1 MFLMVFWSY
10 LLVVLIHSF
19 LFIRLILIIYFSFP
33 IFFQFVVVYFSYPS
47 ILLLGL
53 QDAGKE

>member
-1 MFLMVFWSY
+1 MVCWAY
-10 LLVVLIHSF
+10 LLVVLIRSF
-19 LFIRLILIIYFSFP
+19 LFIRLILIIYFYFP
-33 IFFQFVVVYFSYPS
+33 IFFQFVVVYIFYPS